1 VGARESPHG
10 GRGERELALNCFST
24 RTSQTRGIH
33 GNCNGGG
40 KHGYLAKLAG
50 TMPTPV
56 SEAGVPPTV
65 PSRLVEAIRVVKSLR
80 V

>member
-1 VGARESPHG
+1 
-10 GRGERELALNCFST
+10 
-24 RTSQTRGIH
+24 
-33 GNCNGGG
+33 
-40 KHGYLAKLAG
+40 LAKLAG